1 MHYHHCKVHA
11 DAFRFVWKTSSDA
24 LVGPFT
30 PLLYVPL
37 PVAQHFLGIASAIGQ
52 IPDFPPKSR
61 ETAILA
67 TGSHFGAVYE
77 IYAHERVAEKTT
89 ELSRAQIKTITAG
102 QKPLDLD
109 EQSSAAFD
117 VAIALS
123 KGGGSLGDALF
134 EKAKQHFGLVGAQAL
149 IQYVIAVSRPPRG
162 LILMILLD
170 MSACMHILVYCS
182 TVLPCLYL

>member
-1 MHYHHCKVHA
+1 MHYCHTKLDA
-11 DAFRFVWKTSSDA
+11 DDSRFVWKTSSDA
-24 LVGPFT
+24 LVGPFS

-37 PVAQHFLGIASAIGQ
+37 PVAQHFLGIAAAIGQ

-102 QKPLDLD
+102 QKPQDLD
-109 EQSSAAFD
+109 DKSSAAFD

-123 KGGGSLGDALF
+123 KGGGPLSDALF
-134 EKAKQHFGLVGAQAL
+134 QEAKQQFGLIGAQAL
-149 IQYVIAVSRPPRG
+149 IQYVFAVLLVPRRNS
-162 LILMILLD
+162 D
-170 MSACMHILVYCS
+170 
-182 TVLPCLYL
+182 